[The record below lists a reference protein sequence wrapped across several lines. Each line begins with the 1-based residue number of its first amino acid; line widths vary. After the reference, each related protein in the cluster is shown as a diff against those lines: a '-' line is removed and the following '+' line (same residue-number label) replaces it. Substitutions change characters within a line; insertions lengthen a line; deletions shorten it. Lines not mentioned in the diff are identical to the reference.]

1 MKKSKF
7 LKKSLAMLLA
17 VMLVVAMIPLSAAAA
32 PSATFTP
39 APAAG
44 QEATVTKSDD
54 NWTMAFK
61 YVANPS
67 ITFEKNDGEVVTY
80 VNDQDQTVTYT
91 AGSTIALPKDDNGNP
106 EVFNFTVKNGDDTTN
121 HSITW
126 TVESASSTVS
136 VKSAKYGNYG
146 GVVNEAARTI
156 AFTVPF
162 GYTTGKS
169 ASDVKVTFEGARQT
183 SEQSPASITPETNT
197 RKGVAGSIT
206 VQPQSNDNDVTYT
219 VTVEEEEGL
228 ASIKIGDYEGV
239 FTTKPSGNDKGYE
252 DGNIVFSVPADIA
265 PDSEGKLE
273 LPISYTVGSDFTGLT
288 IDDVNE
294 EFGTPKS
301 LTSGEEYDFAALI
314 NGNKTLTITNAN
326 GNRTYTLVF
335 DKNKSDTAIT
345 KAEVTVAG
353 VKYEAALDGENIS
366 VVVPA
371 NATFTTVDVKLTGPK
386 AVSTGA
392 KVTGLG
398 SAGNFDSN
406 GEFSANAV
414 SYTAP
419 IRFYITSEDGKTNT
433 YYTLTVSK
441 AEEENNDPQITSA
454 KMIVDKGQDTEAEYT
469 ASISGTT
476 ITFNVPYSLLDNKIA
491 AADFTFAKTAQ
502 TNLDQATD
510 LIKGNLKNGGSVVI
524 RSADNA
530 TKRTYT
536 IVYNRASAQTG
547 KSISDFEVS
556 TAGNANLKGYNNSK
570 TYDVTVS
577 GDKFTVTLPTNVGT
591 LYPSFTLSEG
601 AKLYKVANVNATVST
616 TDEVKGY
623 DSKTGNHGPAI
634 DPKSDETAKTIYFV
648 ADEYLA
654 TAIANNELTGK
665 TYDQIKNANGT
676 HLAEYAFDATTSDR
690 SGKRLSAISADDG
703 KVTGTISGTDITL
716 NVPYSY
722 AELGNNNTTFY
733 FDFTVSE
740 GASLKSNTVTL
751 ISGGQ
756 KGWSNGELTDGPA
769 SGSNPNF
776 QIKKVGNDDY
786 DLYIFNGTDYN
797 TAATGI
803 QVVAED
809 GTVTPYAIKK
819 INAADAQTG
828 AAITSLKVNNTTAS
842 INGTKITAGLPYGTN
857 LGQVKIDITASEM
870 ATVYEADGVTKYDP
884 DKNYDLTSPLKFQVV
899 SEDTK
904 FTNVYTLTATTAAQ
918 FSDVSTDD
926 WFYQNVMDAVAA
938 GIVSGRGDGTFGPN
952 DRITRRDFAIMVS
965 KLLLDGEDAPEATT
979 TPFSDVSADDYALN
993 AIAYCAENGI
1003 ISGFDGEFRPGD
1015 NITRQEAAS
1024 VMKNALE
1031 LTGTTSELFAD
1042 DAAIATWAKANVYAC
1057 KAAGVFN
1064 GDDHNNFNPTSTLTR
1079 AEAASIMVNA
1089 MK

>member
-32 PSATFTP
+32 PSDVFTP
-39 APAAG
+39 AADN
-44 QEATVTKSDD
+44 ATVTE
-54 NWTMAFK
+54 T
-61 YVANPS
+61 ANGWNVV
-67 ITFEKNDGEVVTY
+67 FEYTTTPALRFETSGSGETVEY
-80 VNDQDQTVTYT
+80 VNQQGVTTPVNGTVT
-91 AGSTIALPKDDNGNP
+91 LWED
-106 EVFNFTVKNGDDTTN
+106 ENGDPAPLTIKVTNNGETTT
-121 HSITW
+121 HTVTW
-126 TVESASSTVS
+126 SVKDPSSTVS
-136 VKSAKYGNYG
+136 VKSAKIGDFD

-156 AFTVPF
+156 NFTVPF
-162 GYTTGKS
+162 GTGF
-169 ASDVKVTFEGARQT
+169 DVDDVAITFEGAVQT
-183 SEQSPASITPETNT
+183 AAQKPTSTFKVDTNIT
-197 RKGVAGSIT
+197 KGAAGTIT
-206 VQPQSNDNDVTYT
+206 VQPQSNDADVTYT
-219 VTVEEEEGL
+219 VTAKEETGL
-228 ASIKIGDYEGV
+228 TAISIGDYEGEFV
-239 FTTKPSGNDKGYE
+239 KNPANAATNPGYE
-252 DGNIVFSVPADIA
+252 TGTINFNVPADIA
-265 PDSEGKLE
+265 AKDGKLE
-273 LPISYTVGSDFTGLT
+273 LPISYTIGSDFTEVTLA
-288 IDDVNE
+288 DVND
-294 EFGTPKS
+294 GNGI
-301 LTSGEEYDFAALI
+301 TSGEKYDVVGLLSTD
-314 NGNKTLTITNAN
+314 KVLTIKNAH
-326 GNRTYTLVF
+326 GTRTYTLHFV
-335 DKNKSDTAIT
+335 KNDTDTTIT
-345 KAEVTVAG
+345 KASANIGGKTYEGTVEG
-353 VKYEAALDGENIS
+353 QNINFT
-366 VVVPA
+366 VPA
-371 NATFTTVDVKLTGPK
+371 NVNVANTDSVTLTGPV
-386 AVSTGA
+386 AVTNKA
-392 KVTGLG
+392 KVEGT
-398 SAGNFDSN
+398 SPIISPVEFTQVDS
-406 GEFSANAV
+406 EYQAQLALKANTT
-414 SYTAP
+414 SYRLRVTAADTKT
-419 IRFYITSEDGKTNT
+419 YGYYNLTIT
-433 YYTLTVSK
+433 K
-441 AEEENNDPQITSA
+441 AEEENNNPQITSA
-454 KMIVDKGQDTEAEYT
+454 KMVVNKDKDNEAEYT
-469 ASISGTT
+469 ATISGTT
-476 ITFNVPYSLLDNKIA
+476 ITFNVPYSLLNTEIA
-491 AADFTFAKTAQ
+491 SAEFTFAKTAQ
-502 TNLDQATD
+502 STIGTVTN
-510 LIKGNLKNGGSVVI
+510 GNLKDGGSVVVN
-524 RSADNA
+524 SNDNA
-530 TKRTYT
+530 TSRTYK

-547 KSISDFEVS
+547 KTISNFEVS
-556 TAGNANLKGYNNSK
+556 TASNVNLKDYNNNK
-570 TYDVTVS
+570 TFAVTAS
-577 GDKFTVTLPTNVGT
+577 GNKFTVTLPTTIGD
-591 LYPSFTLSEG
+591 LYPSFELSEG
-601 AKLYKVANVNATVST
+601 AKLYKVDNTADT
-616 TDEVKGY
+616 TPEEVKGY
-623 DSKTGNHGPAI
+623 DVKTGNASAAI
-634 DPKSDETAKTIYFV
+634 DPKGDETAKTIYFV

-665 TYDQIKNANGT
+665 TYDQIKNTNGT
-676 HLAEYAFDATTSDR
+676 HLTEYTFDATPSDR
-690 SGKRLSAISADDG
+690 TGKRLTAISADDG

-979 TPFSDVSADDYALN
+979 TPFSDVAANDYGLK

>member
-32 PSATFTP
+32 PSAKFTP
-39 APAAG
+39 APAPG
-44 QEATVTKSDD
+44 QTAEVTKTADGWHMVFDYTDAPKVVFETSGSGE
-54 NWTMAFK
+54 TVK
-61 YVANPS
+61 YVN
-67 ITFEKNDGEVVTY
+67 EKSETDDYDG
-80 VNDQDQTVTYT
+80 T
-91 AGSTIALPKDDNGNP
+91 AINLWYDSTTEKPAPLKI
-106 EVFNFTVKNGDDTTN
+106 TVKNGDVESK
-121 HSITW
+121 HIITW
-126 TVESASSTVS
+126 EVKAASSTVS
-136 VKSAKYGNYG
+136 VKSAKIGDFD
-146 GVVNEAARTI
+146 GVVNENDRTI
-156 AFTVPF
+156 EFTLPF
-162 GYTTGKS
+162 GYVEKNGTPS
-169 ASDVKVTFEGARQT
+169 ATIEMNGAKAQPSPIAINKVETNETKGEAVTF
-183 SEQSPASITPETNT
+183 
-197 RKGVAGSIT
+197 T
-206 VQPQSNDNDVTYT
+206 VQPEDNSKDITYT
-219 VTVEEEEGL
+219 VTAKEETGL
-228 ASIKIGDYEGV
+228 TAISIGDYEGEFV
-239 FTTKPSGNDKGYE
+239 KNPANAATNPGYE
-252 DGNIVFSVPADIA
+252 TGTINFNVPADIA
-265 PDSEGKLE
+265 AKDGKLE
-273 LPISYTVGSDFTGLT
+273 LPISYTIGSDFTEVTLA
-288 IDDVNE
+288 DVND
-294 EFGTPKS
+294 GNGI
-301 LTSGEEYDFAALI
+301 TSGEKYDVVGLLSTD
-314 NGNKTLTITNAN
+314 KVLTIKNAH
-326 GNRTYTLVF
+326 GTRTYTLHFV
-335 DKNKSDTAIT
+335 KNDTDTTIT
-345 KAEVTVAG
+345 KASANIGGKTYEGTVEG
-353 VKYEAALDGENIS
+353 QNINFT
-366 VVVPA
+366 VPA
-371 NATFTTVDVKLTGPK
+371 NVNVANTDSVTLTGPV
-386 AVSTGA
+386 AVTNKA
-392 KVTGLG
+392 KVEGT
-398 SAGNFDSN
+398 SPIISPVEFTQVDS
-406 GEFSANAV
+406 EYQAQLALKANTT
-414 SYTAP
+414 SYRLRVTAADTKT
-419 IRFYITSEDGKTNT
+419 YGYYNLTIT
-433 YYTLTVSK
+433 K
-441 AEEENNDPQITSA
+441 AEEENNNPQITSA
-454 KMIVDKGQDTEAEYT
+454 KMVVNKDKDNEAEYT
-469 ASISGTT
+469 ATISGTT
-476 ITFNVPYSLLDNKIA
+476 ITFNVPYSLLNTEIA
-491 AADFTFAKTAQ
+491 GAEFTFAKTSQ
-502 TNLDQATD
+502 TALDPVDKGD
-510 LIKGNLKNGGSVVI
+510 LKDGGSVAVH
-524 RSADNA
+524 STDNA
-530 TKRTYT
+530 TSRTYK

-547 KSISDFEVS
+547 KTISNFEVS
-556 TAGNANLKGYNNSK
+556 TASNVNLKDYNNNK
-570 TYDVTVS
+570 TFAVTAS
-577 GDKFTVTLPTNVGT
+577 GNKFTVTLPTSVGT

-634 DPKSDETAKTIYFV
+634 DPKSDATAKTIYFV

-676 HLAEYAFDATTSDR
+676 HLAEYAFDATTS
-690 SGKRLSAISADDG
+690 KRLSAISADDG

-722 AELGNNNTTFY
+722 AELGKNNTTFY

-756 KGWSNGELTDGPA
+756 KGWSNDELTDGPA

-819 INAADAQTG
+819 INVADAQTG

-918 FSDVSTDD
+918 FSDVNTGD

-1003 ISGFDGEFRPGD
+1003 ISGFDGEFRPSD

-1031 LTGTTSELFAD
+1031 LTGTTSELFSD